1 MAHLKFTPHLKRF
14 FPDLTTLDIE
24 ANTVADAIAIA
35 NNHWDGIADYV
46 IDEQGALRKHVN
58 IYVDGDLIYDKE
70 TLTDKISADSRI
82 FIMQALSGG

>member
-14 FPDLTTLDIE
+14 FPDLTTLDIK

-58 IYVDGDLIYDKE
+58 IYVDGELIYDKE